1 MSSSNVGLVMR
12 AWFRWKSLRLPWR
25 KRFLAPTSKATPTGS
40 SASPATRPPPTSA
53 DSPAYQSSADD
64 TRWRRIVKYPRS
76 THYSDVQVPPQWHQW
91 LRYQRQ
97 EPPSIAEQQADVI
110 RRQRMKVLAA
120 EADARWAAK
129 PSYLDQ
135 PQQQQLPKIA
145 TTRDDAQ
152 PRPSPAINADTAAPA
167 KTAEQEKKKQEEN
180 DPWKK
185 AATGPSETWQPA
197 PWSPSSSRKR

>member
-25 KRFLAPTSKATPTGS
+25 KRFLVGSDLQGNTYWVFRLTGS
-40 SASPATRPPPTSA
+40 TPPPTSA

-91 LRYQRQ
+91 LRYQRH

-129 PSYLDQ
+129 PSFLDQ
-135 PQQQQLPKIA
+135 PQQQQPMIA
-145 TTRDDAQ
+145 TTQDNAQ
-152 PRPSPAINADTAAPA
+152 PHPGPAMNADTATPA
-167 KTAEQEKKKQEEN
+167 KTAEEEKKKQEEN

>member
-25 KRFLAPTSKATPTGS
+25 KRFLVGS
-40 SASPATRPPPTSA
+40 DLQGNTYWSRRLPRLPVLG
-53 DSPAYQSSADD
+53 DD

-76 THYSDVQVPPQWHQW
+76 THYSVVQVSPQWHQW
-91 LRYQRQ
+91 LRYQRA
-97 EPPSIAEQQADVI
+97 EPPSLAEQQLDVV
-110 RRQRMKVLAA
+110 RRERMKVLAA

-135 PQQQQLPKIA
+135 PRQQRDAPPAAVEAGTAEPSK
-145 TTRDDAQ
+145 TT
-152 PRPSPAINADTAAPA
+152 TAADVGG
-167 KTAEQEKKKQEEN
+167 EEKKKEVEN
-180 DPWKK
+180 PWKA

-197 PWSPSSSRKR
+197 PWTPSSSRKR